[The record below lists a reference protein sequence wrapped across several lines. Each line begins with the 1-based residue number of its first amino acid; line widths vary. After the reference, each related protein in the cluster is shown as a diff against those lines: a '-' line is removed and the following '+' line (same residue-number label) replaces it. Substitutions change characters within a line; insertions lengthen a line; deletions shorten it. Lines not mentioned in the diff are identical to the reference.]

1 MVFVAGSSLAI
12 DWVDQNIPAVL
23 DAWYPGEQGGTAV
36 ADILFGDYN
45 PAGRL
50 PLTFYK
56 SMDDLLPF
64 NDYDVSKGRTYQ
76 YFKGKV
82 LYPFGHGLSY
92 TNFQYSALNIQ
103 DQKEALEL
111 SFQIKNTGKMD
122 GDEVAQ
128 VYVKMPEAM
137 IPMPIQQLKGFQR
150 IKIDKG
156 QSQTVVIKIDK
167 SQLRYWDEKTEQF
180 LTPKGTYQI
189 MVGTSSQDIR
199 LKQSIQL
206 N

>member
-1 MVFVAGSSLAI
+1 
-12 DWVDQNIPAVL
+12 
-23 DAWYPGEQGGTAV
+23 
-36 ADILFGDYN
+36 
-45 PAGRL
+45 
-50 PLTFYK
+50 
-56 SMDDLLPF
+56 
-64 NDYDVSKGRTYQ
+64 
-76 YFKGKV
+76 